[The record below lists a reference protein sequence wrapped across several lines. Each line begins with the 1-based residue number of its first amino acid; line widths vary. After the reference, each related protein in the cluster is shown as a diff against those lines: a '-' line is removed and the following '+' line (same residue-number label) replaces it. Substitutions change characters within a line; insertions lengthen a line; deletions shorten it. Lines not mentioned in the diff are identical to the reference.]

1 MKTSALIV
9 AAFIA
14 LSFGSCSLIDSLTNK
29 DSIDGE
35 QSDMGQVGAEVSS
48 SDIPGVTNARAT
60 VTTLDGGISKFT
72 GEATITDPALL
83 NIVSNIPE
91 FTVIGNTVSV
101 SDLEVKVTK
110 EGIESKIPSFP
121 GVIVKYD
128 SKVGD
133 KYKVANGVER
143 KVISKSDVDEYPY
156 GYYLIK
162 VMKVEESPSII
173 PGVTKM
179 VYIANHKFGIVGLE
193 VTFSDGT
200 TTTFT
205 IWGSTQN

>member
-121 GVIVKYD
+121 GIIVKYD

>member
-110 EGIESKIPSFP
+110 AGIESKIPSFP
-121 GVIVKYD
+121 GIIVKYD